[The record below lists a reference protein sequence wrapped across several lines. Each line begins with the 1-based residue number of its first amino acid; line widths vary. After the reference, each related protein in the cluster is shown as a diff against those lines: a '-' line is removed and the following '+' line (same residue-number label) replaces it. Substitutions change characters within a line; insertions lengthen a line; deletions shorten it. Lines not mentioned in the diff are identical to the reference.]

1 MRLIVAAAEGVE
13 EAGVLGLVIGD
24 DELLDPEAELVDL
37 AASLS
42 RYGVV
47 WLSRYGVV
55 WLSLSR

>member
-1 MRLIVAAAEGVE
+1 
-13 EAGVLGLVIGD
+13 VIGD